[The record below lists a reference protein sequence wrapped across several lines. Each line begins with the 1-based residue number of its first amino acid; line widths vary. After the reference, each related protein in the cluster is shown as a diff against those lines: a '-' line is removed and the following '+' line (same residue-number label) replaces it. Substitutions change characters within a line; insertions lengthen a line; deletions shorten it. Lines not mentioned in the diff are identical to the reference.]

1 MTGNRIQRHSSNSV
15 SIIQSGSLKPRERTA
30 QDGPRPWKALA
41 LLPFW
46 SNIIILQN
54 EPALG
59 KNWYPTAIP
68 WKRRPREVI
77 AIQNQNM
84 ATGFSVVSSW
94 LLAYVSAAQ
103 TSFAL
108 AALKL
113 MKDVHN

>member
-1 MTGNRIQRHSSNSV
+1 M
-15 SIIQSGSLKPRERTA
+15 KPRERTA

-46 SNIIILQN
+46 SNIFILQN

-103 TSFAL
+103 TPFAL